1 MPASSKVSVSVL
13 QSLLAQIESV
23 IFGKEEVI
31 RQAVVALLAGGHV
44 LFEDVP
50 GTGKTSLARALAR
63 SVGGTFQRVQ
73 FTSDLLPSDVLGV
86 SLYSM
91 EDEAFTFHPGPVFH
105 NVILADELNR
115 TSPRTQSCLL
125 EAMAEGRVSSDGV
138 TRDLPQPFFVIATQ
152 NPVDFEGT
160 YPLPESQLD
169 RFMIRLALGYPSHAA
184 SQQILNRPDLK
195 REITELKPV
204 IQLAELEALMRAVPT
219 VECAPELTDYLLG
232 LIEATRVSPQLALGA
247 SMRSAVELKKAAQA
261 RALLENRRYVIPD
274 DIKSL
279 FIPVV
284 AHRVV
289 LAPMRNSELETE
301 DVLEQII
308 EKAEVPA

>member
-1 MPASSKVSVSVL
+1 MPESSKVSVSVL
-13 QSLLAQIESV
+13 QSLLGQIQSV
-23 IFGKEEVI
+23 IFGKDDVI

-63 SVGGTFQRVQ
+63 SIGGSFQRVQ

-86 SLYSM
+86 NLYSM
-91 EDEAFTFHPGPVFH
+91 EDQSFNFHPGPIFH
-105 NVILADELNR
+105 NVVLADELNR

-138 TRDLPQPFFVIATQ
+138 TRELPHPFFVIATQ

-169 RFMIRLALGYPSHAA
+169 RFMIRLALGYPSRSA
-184 SQQILNRPDLK
+184 SQQILDRPDLK
-195 REITELKPV
+195 RAITELKPV
-204 IQLAELEALMRAVPT
+204 IGLDELEALMRAVPK
-219 VECAPELTDYLLG
+219 VDCAPELTDYLLH
-232 LIEATRVSPQLALGA
+232 LIEATRQSPQLALGA
-247 SMRSAVELKKAAQA
+247 SMRSAVELKKASQA
-261 RALLENRRYVIPD
+261 RALVDNRNYVIPD
-274 DIKSL
+274 DIKNL
-279 FIPVV
+279 FVPVV

-289 LAPMRNSELETE
+289 LAPMRKNELDAE
-301 DVLEQII
+301 DVLKQIL
-308 EKAEVPA
+308 EKTEVPV